1 MSETL
6 TSTDAPADQP
16 ELNADEQESLAIA
29 EANESEQQQLLAGKF
44 DSPQSLEQAYLELQ
58 KKLGESREE
67 EPDDDDEPG
76 EESDEEYDDSD
87 EDDSDEPDGQLTEDQ
102 AEQLYE
108 MVGGEQAYQSMLEW
122 ASQSLSKEEIEMY
135 DSVMGDGNANSI
147 FFAVQALANKYFDN
161 VGSEGE
167 LLTGRGSSESNAI
180 FRSQSELVQAMNDP
194 RYDNDPAYRSDVMAK
209 LENSDLGF

>member
-29 EANESEQQQLLAGKF
+29 EANEGEQQQLLAGKF

-67 EPDDDDEPG
+67 EPQDDEP
-76 EESDEEYDDSD
+76 EEEPKEEQ
-87 EDDSDEPDGQLTEDQ
+87 EEEQEEATEGQLTEEQ
-102 AEQLYE
+102 AKQLYK
-108 MVGGEQAYQSMLEW
+108 MVGGEKAYQSMLEW
-122 ASQSLSKEEIEMY
+122 AGQNLSKEEVEMY
-135 DSVMGDGNANSI
+135 DSVMGAGNANSI
-147 FFAVQALANKYFDN
+147 YFAVQALSNKYSEA
-161 VGSEGE
+161 VGSEGQ
-167 LLTGRGSSESNAI
+167 LLTGRGAAESNAV

-209 LENSDLGF
+209 LENSDLAF

>member
-29 EANESEQQQLLAGKF
+29 EANEGEQQQLLAGKF

-67 EPDDDDEPG
+67 EPEADEP
-76 EESDEEYDDSD
+76 EEQESEEEDSD
-87 EDDSDEPDGQLTEDQ
+87 EDESPGGQLTETQ
-102 AEQLYE
+102 AEQLYK
-108 MVGGEQAYQSMLEW
+108 MVGGEKAYDSMMEW
-122 ASQSLSKEEIEMY
+122 ASQNLSKEEIEMY
-135 DSVMGDGNANSI
+135 DSVMGDGSANSI
-147 FFAVQALANKYFDN
+147 YFAVQALSNKYSDA
-161 VGSEGE
+161 VGSEGQ
-167 LLTGRGSSESNAI
+167 LLTGRGSVESNAV

-194 RYDNDPAYRSDVMAK
+194 RYDNDPAYRSDVMTK

>member
-67 EPDDDDEPG
+67 EPEDDEPG
-76 EESDEEYDDSD
+76 EESDEEQDDSD

-167 LLTGRGSSESNAI
+167 LLTGRGAAESNAV

>member
-29 EANESEQQQLLAGKF
+29 EANEGEQQQLLAGKF

-67 EPDDDDEPG
+67 EPQADEP
-76 EESDEEYDDSD
+76 EEETEET
-87 EDDSDEPDGQLTEDQ
+87 EKEEQEEAAEGQLTEGQ
-102 AEQLYE
+102 AQQLYK
-108 MVGGEQAYQSMLEW
+108 MVGGEKEYQSMLEW

-135 DSVMGDGNANSI
+135 DSVMGAGNANSI
-147 FFAVQALANKYFDN
+147 YFAVQALANKYSDS
-161 VGSEGE
+161 VGSEGQ
-167 LLTGRGSSESNAI
+167 LLTGRGSAESNAV
-180 FRSQSELVQAMNDP
+180 FRSQSELVQAMSDP
-194 RYDNDPAYRSDVMAK
+194 RYDNDPAYRSDVMTK
-209 LENSDLGF
+209 LENSDLAF